1 MKKIILCLLL
11 FNLSLFSQNYIEKLY
26 EAIEDDDIEEIK
38 KIVNIYDVDIN
49 NTFLVK
55 EQSAMGATFE
65 GEYLKLTPLNFAI
78 ECNNLEAVS
87 TIIKLGANI
96 EYKTECKGYYGSYS
110 FTPLMYCVNSYES
123 TEKIVSLLIQN
134 GVNINTKNRY
144 GTTALMYAAY
154 SHDSKCVDLL
164 IKNKADINI
173 KDKNKRN
180 ALIYSCMNSDWGL
193 YGSLNP
199 DVLKSLINAGANINE
214 IDEEGNTALLYA
226 IDVYNEAFG
235 WYDDENDDYLVDALA
250 DTYKAIKLL
259 IDNGSNVNIKNKN
272 GETSLSSGKLT
283 ELLIDSGAY

>member
-96 EYKTECKGYYGSYS
+96 EYKTECKAVYGYNDYIYS

-144 GTTALMYAAY
+144 GTTALMYACCSQNRNDGNINAARILINAGANIHIKDNEGKTALMYAAY

-214 IDEEGNTALLYA
+214 IDEEFNTALLYA
-226 IDVYNEAFG
+226 IDVYN
-235 WYDDENDDYLVDALA
+235 
-250 DTYKAIKLL
+250 
-259 IDNGSNVNIKNKN
+259 
-272 GETSLSSGKLT
+272 
-283 ELLIDSGAY
+283 